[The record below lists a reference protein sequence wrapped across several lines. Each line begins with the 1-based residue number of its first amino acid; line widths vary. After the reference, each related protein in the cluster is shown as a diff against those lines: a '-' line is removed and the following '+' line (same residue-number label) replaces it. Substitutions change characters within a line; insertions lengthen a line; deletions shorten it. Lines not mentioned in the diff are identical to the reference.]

1 MLIRKRLLPE
11 KITRCGAAMKI
22 KQIVF
27 RELFQRNSQLISSLV
42 AVSLGI
48 AVMVAIQSTSHYSE
62 KAVAGELD
70 ALGANIL
77 LLAKDATVQD
87 YYSADFQQSEIPE
100 SYVSVLTSSG
110 IHGLDNLSPKLS
122 IPVEVGSRKAT
133 LTGILPRNEFK
144 SKATWQG
151 ALGVFS
157 KPQSCG
163 VTANIPGITDMAKT
177 QVRKRV
183 IDDLAPDAMLVGA
196 DIASSLDMKE
206 GDSLTV
212 LGKRFVA
219 EAILPI
225 TGTVDDGRL
234 FAHLHTVQKLTGKDS
249 VLHSIEIV
257 GCCSAISTGLI
268 KQINKLLPD
277 AKVVTISQIV
287 STQIRAN
294 TVMKRISLIML
305 VVILVVGGASIANY
319 MFANVYERRR
329 EIGIYMALGAG
340 SSWILRIFLLK
351 ALIIGLAGGVF
362 GYVLGSVLAVV
373 LGPRI
378 AGVLVY
384 PLPMYA
390 LYSVVISTVIA
401 FAASAIPAINATKV
415 DPSLIMKE
423 D

>member
-1 MLIRKRLLPE
+1 
-11 KITRCGAAMKI
+11 MKI
-22 KQIVF
+22 KQLVF
-27 RELFQRNSQLISSLV
+27 RELFQRNAQLISSLA
-42 AVSLGI
+42 AVSFGI
-48 AVMVAIQSTSHYSE
+48 AVMVAIQSTTYYSE
-62 KAVAGELD
+62 KAVAGELN

-87 YYSADFQQSEIPE
+87 YFSADFQQSEIPE
-100 SYVSVLTSSG
+100 SYVSVLTNSG
-110 IHGLDNLSPKLS
+110 IQGLDNLSPKYS
-122 IPVEVGSRKAT
+122 MSVDVGTRKAT

-144 SKATWQG
+144 SKATWQTTLG
-151 ALGVFS
+151 AFTHPKG
-157 KPQSCG
+157 CG
-163 VTANIPGITDMAKT
+163 ITANIPGITDTTKT
-177 QVRKRV
+177 LVRKRV
-183 IDDLAPDAMLVGA
+183 IEDLAPDAVLVGA
-196 DIASSLDMKE
+196 DIASSQSIKV
-206 GDSLTV
+206 GDSLTI
-212 LGKRFVA
+212 LGNRFVA

-234 FAHLHTVQKLTGKDS
+234 FAHLHTVQKLAGKNS

-268 KQINKLLPD
+268 QQLNKLLPD

-294 TVMKRISLIML
+294 TVMARISLIML

-329 EIGIYMALGAG
+329 EIGIYMSMGAN
-340 SSWILRIFLLK
+340 SSWILKLFLLK
-351 ALIIGLAGGVF
+351 ALIIGFAGGVS
-362 GYVLGSVLAVV
+362 GYILGSALAVI

-378 AGVLVY
+378 AGVAVY

-401 FAASAIPAINATKV
+401 FAASAIPAFNATKV

-423 D
+423 E

>member
-1 MLIRKRLLPE
+1 
-11 KITRCGAAMKI
+11 MKI
-22 KQIVF
+22 KQLVF
-27 RELFQRNSQLISSLV
+27 RELFQRNSQLISSLA

-48 AVMVAIQSTSHYSE
+48 AVMVAIQSTTHYSE

-110 IHGLDNLSPKLS
+110 IKGLDNLSPKYSLP
-122 IPVEVGSRKAT
+122 IDIGTRKAT

-144 SKATWQG
+144 SKATWQST
-151 ALGVFS
+151 LGVFAHGEG
-157 KPQSCG
+157 CG
-163 VTANIPGITDMAKT
+163 VTANIPGITDSSKT
-177 QVRKRV
+177 LVRKRV
-183 IDDLAPDAMLVGA
+183 IEDLTPNAVLVGA
-196 DIASSLDMKE
+196 DIASSQSIKE
-206 GDSLTV
+206 GDSLTI
-212 LGKRFVA
+212 LGNRFVA
-219 EAILPI
+219 EAILPV

-234 FAHLHTVQKLTGKDS
+234 FAHLHTVQKLAGKDS

-268 KQINKLLPD
+268 QQLNKLLPD

-294 TVMKRISLIML
+294 TVMARISLIML

-329 EIGIYMALGAG
+329 EIGIYMSMGAN
-340 SSWILRIFLLK
+340 SPWILQLFLLK
-351 ALIIGLAGGVF
+351 ALIIGLAGGIF
-362 GYVLGSVLAVV
+362 GYILGSALAVI

-378 AGVLVY
+378 AGVTVF

-401 FAASAIPAINATKV
+401 FAASAIPAFNATKV

-423 D
+423 E

>member
-1 MLIRKRLLPE
+1 
-11 KITRCGAAMKI
+11 
-22 KQIVF
+22 
-27 RELFQRNSQLISSLV
+27 
-42 AVSLGI
+42 
-48 AVMVAIQSTSHYSE
+48 
-62 KAVAGELD
+62 
-70 ALGANIL
+70 
-77 LLAKDATVQD
+77 
-87 YYSADFQQSEIPE
+87 
-100 SYVSVLTSSG
+100 
-110 IHGLDNLSPKLS
+110 LDNLSPKFSL
-122 IPVEVGSRKAT
+122 PVEVGGRKAT

-151 ALGVFS
+151 TLGVFS
-157 KPQSCG
+157 RPQSCG
-163 VTANIPGITDMAKT
+163 IIANIPGITDTTKT
-177 QVRKRV
+177 LVRKRV
-183 IDDLAPDAMLVGA
+183 IDDLAADAVLVGA
-196 DIASSLDMKE
+196 DIASSLAIKE

-234 FAHLHTVQKLTGKDS
+234 FAHLHTVQKLAGKDS

-268 KQINKLLPD
+268 QKINKLLPD

-287 STQIRAN
+287 TTQIRAN

-329 EIGIYMALGAG
+329 EIGIYMALGAN
-340 SSWILRIFLLK
+340 SPWILKLFILK
-351 ALIIGLAGGVF
+351 AIIIGLAGGIF
-362 GYVLGSVLAVV
+362 GYVIGSVLAMI

-378 AGVLVY
+378 AGVTVF

-390 LYSVVISTVIA
+390 VYSVIISTVIA
-401 FAASAIPAINATKV
+401 FAASAIPAFNATKV

>member
-1 MLIRKRLLPE
+1 
-11 KITRCGAAMKI
+11 MKI
-22 KQIVF
+22 KRIVF
-27 RELFQRNSQLISSLV
+27 RELFQRISQLISSLA

-48 AVMVAIQSTSHYSE
+48 AVMVAIQSTTHYSE

-100 SYVSVLTSSG
+100 NYVSILTNSG
-110 IHGLDNLSPKLS
+110 LQGLDNLSPKFSL
-122 IPVEVGSRKAT
+122 PVTVGGRNAT
-133 LTGILPRNEFK
+133 LTGILPRSEFK
-144 SKATWQG
+144 SKVFWQG
-151 ALGVFS
+151 TLGIFS
-157 KPQSCG
+157 KPQNCG
-163 VTANIPGITDMAKT
+163 IVANIPGITDSTKT
-177 QVRKRV
+177 LVRKR
-183 IDDLAPDAMLVGA
+183 IIEDLAADAMLAGA
-196 DIASSLDMKE
+196 DIASKLSLKE

-212 LGKRFVA
+212 LGKRFVV
-219 EAILPI
+219 EAVLPI
-225 TGTVDDGRL
+225 TGTVDDGRI
-234 FAHLHTVQKLTGKDS
+234 FAHLHTVQNLAGKDS

-257 GCCSAISTGLI
+257 GCCSAISKGLI
-268 KQINKLLPD
+268 QQLNKLLPD

-294 TVMKRISLIML
+294 TVMARISLIML

-329 EIGIYMALGAG
+329 EIGIYMSMGAN
-340 SSWILRIFLLK
+340 SVWILQLFLLK
-351 ALIIGLAGGVF
+351 ALIIGVAGGVL
-362 GYVLGSVLAVV
+362 GYALGSALAVS

-378 AGVLVY
+378 AGVAVL
-384 PLPMYA
+384 PLPEYA

-401 FAASAIPAINATKV
+401 FAASAIPALNATKV

-423 D
+423 E

>member
-1 MLIRKRLLPE
+1 MKTRRL
-11 KITRCGAAMKI
+11 
-22 KQIVF
+22 VF
-27 RELFQRNSQLISSLV
+27 RELFQRNSQLISSLA

-48 AVMVAIQSTSHYSE
+48 AVMVAIQSTTHYSE

-77 LLAKDATVQD
+77 ILAKDATVQD

-100 SYVSVLTSSG
+100 SYVSILTNSG
-110 IHGLDNLSPKLS
+110 LQGLDNFSPKLS
-122 IPVEVGSRKAT
+122 VPVEVRGRNAT
-133 LTGILPRNEFK
+133 LTGILPRSEFK

-151 ALGVFS
+151 TLGVFA

-163 VTANIPGITDMAKT
+163 ITANIPGITDATKT
-177 QVRKRV
+177 HVRKRV
-183 IDDLAPDAMLVGA
+183 IEDLAPDAMLVGA
-196 DIASSLDMKE
+196 DIASFLAIRE

-212 LGKRFVA
+212 LGKRFFA

-225 TGTVDDGRL
+225 TGTVDDGRV
-234 FAHLHTVQKLTGKDS
+234 FAHLHTVQKLAGKDS

-268 KQINKLLPD
+268 RQINKLLPD

-294 TVMKRISLIML
+294 TVMKRISLVML

-329 EIGIYMALGAG
+329 EIGIFMAMGAN
-340 SSWILRIFLLK
+340 SAWILKLFLLK
-351 ALIIGLAGGVF
+351 ALIIGISGGII
-362 GYVLGSVLAVV
+362 GYVLGSVMAII

-378 AGVLVY
+378 AGVTVF
-384 PLPMYA
+384 PLPVYA
-390 LYSVVISTVIA
+390 VYSVVISTVIA
-401 FAASAIPAINATKV
+401 FAASAIPAINATRV

>member
-1 MLIRKRLLPE
+1 MI
-11 KITRCGAAMKI
+11 MKI
-22 KQIVF
+22 RQIVQK
-27 RELFQRNSQLISSLV
+27 ELFQRNNQLISSLI

-48 AVMVAIQSTSHYSE
+48 AVMVAIQSTTHYSE

-100 SYVSVLTSSG
+100 SYVSILTNSG
-110 IHGLDNLSPKLS
+110 LQGLDNLSPKFSL
-122 IPVEVGSRKAT
+122 PVEVGSRKAT

-151 ALGVFS
+151 ALGIFS
-157 KPQSCG
+157 KPENCG
-163 VTANIPGITDMAKT
+163 IIANIPGITDTTRT

-183 IDDLAPDAMLVGA
+183 IEDLAADAMLVGA
-196 DIASSLDMKE
+196 DVASSLGVKE
-206 GDSLTV
+206 GDSITV
-212 LGKRFVA
+212 LGKRFFV
-219 EAILPI
+219 EAKLPI

-234 FAHLHTVQKLTGKDS
+234 FAHLHTVQKLAGKDS

-257 GCCSAISTGLI
+257 GCCSAISKGLI
-268 KQINKLLPD
+268 QQVNKLLPD

-287 STQIRAN
+287 TTQIRAN

-305 VVILVVGGASIANY
+305 VVILIVGGASIANY

-329 EIGIYMALGAG
+329 EIGIYMAMGAN
-340 SSWILRIFLLK
+340 SPWILKLFLLK
-351 ALIIGLAGGVF
+351 ALIIGLAGGIF
-362 GYVLGSVLAVV
+362 GYSIGSVLAMI

-378 AGVLVY
+378 AGVTVF

-390 LYSVVISTVIA
+390 VYSVLNSTIIA
-401 FAASAIPAINATKV
+401 FAASAIPAIKATKV
-415 DPSLIMKE
+415 DPSTIMNE
-423 D
+423 E

>member
-1 MLIRKRLLPE
+1 
-11 KITRCGAAMKI
+11 MKI
-22 KQIVF
+22 KQIVL
-27 RELFQRNSQLISSLV
+27 RELFQRNNQLVSSLV

-48 AVMVAIQSTSHYSE
+48 AVMVAIQSTTHYSE

-87 YYSADFQQSEIPE
+87 YFSADFQQSEIPE
-100 SYVSVLTSSG
+100 GYVSILTNSG
-110 IHGLDNLSPKLS
+110 IQGIDNLSPKFS
-122 IPVEVGSRKAT
+122 VPADVGGKKAT

-144 SKATWQG
+144 SKAIWRGT
-151 ALGVFS
+151 LGVFS
-157 KPQSCG
+157 KPQNCG
-163 VTANIPGITDMAKT
+163 VVAKIPGITDTTKT
-177 QVRKRV
+177 LVRKRV
-183 IDDLAPDAMLVGA
+183 ISDLAANAMLVGA
-196 DIASSLDMKE
+196 DIGASLDVKE

-219 EAILPI
+219 EAVLPI

-234 FAHLHTVQKLTGKDS
+234 FAHLHTVQKLAGRDS

-268 KQINKLLPD
+268 QQINKLLPD

-329 EIGIYMALGAG
+329 EIGIYMALGAN
-340 SSWILRIFLLK
+340 SPWILKLFILK
-351 ALIIGLAGGVF
+351 AVIIGLAGGVF
-362 GYVLGSVLAVV
+362 GYVLGSALAMI

-378 AGVLVY
+378 AGVAVF
-384 PLPMYA
+384 PLPVYA
-390 LYSVVISTVIA
+390 VYSVVISTVIA

-423 D
+423 E

>member
-1 MLIRKRLLPE
+1 
-11 KITRCGAAMKI
+11 MKI
-22 KQIVF
+22 KQLVL
-27 RELFQRNSQLISSLV
+27 RELFQRNNQLISSLV

-48 AVMVAIQSTSHYSE
+48 AVMVAIQSTTYYSE

-77 LLAKDATVQD
+77 ILAKDATVQD
-87 YYSADFQQSEIPE
+87 YYGADFQQSEIPE
-100 SYVSVLTSSG
+100 SYVSVLTNSG
-110 IHGLDNLSPKLS
+110 LQGLDNLSPKFS
-122 IPVEVGSRKAT
+122 IPVDVGSRKAT

-144 SKATWQG
+144 SKALWQST
-151 ALGVFS
+151 LGVFS
-157 KPQSCG
+157 KPQNCG
-163 VTANIPGITDMAKT
+163 VIANIPGITDNTKT
-177 QVRKRV
+177 RVRKRV
-183 IDDLAPDAMLVGA
+183 IEDLAPDAMLVGA
-196 DIASSLDMKE
+196 DIAASLAVKE

-234 FAHLHTVQKLTGKDS
+234 FAHLHTVQKLTKKDS

-257 GCCSAISTGLI
+257 GCCSAISQGLI
-268 KQINKLLPD
+268 RQINKLLPD

-305 VVILVVGGASIANY
+305 AVILIVGGASIANY

-329 EIGIYMALGAG
+329 EIGIYMAMGAN
-340 SSWILRIFLLK
+340 SSWILKLFLLK
-351 ALIIGLAGGVF
+351 ALIIGLAGGIF
-362 GYVLGSVLAVV
+362 GYILGSILAMF

-378 AGVLVY
+378 AGVAVY

-390 LYSVVISTVIA
+390 VYSVAISTIIA
-401 FAASAIPAINATKV
+401 FAASAIPAIKATSV

>member
-1 MLIRKRLLPE
+1 
-11 KITRCGAAMKI
+11 MKI
-22 KQIVF
+22 RQLVA
-27 RELFQRNSQLISSLV
+27 RELFQRNNQLISSLA

-48 AVMVAIQSTSHYSE
+48 AVMVAIQSTTHYSE

-100 SYVSVLTSSG
+100 NYVSILTSSG
-110 IHGLDNLSPKLS
+110 IQGLDNLSPKYSL
-122 IPVEVGSRKAT
+122 PVVVDGRKFT

-144 SKATWQG
+144 SKAFWQG
-151 ALGVFS
+151 NLGVFS
-157 KPQSCG
+157 KPQNCG
-163 VTANIPGITDMAKT
+163 IIANIPGITDNTKT

-183 IDDLAPDAMLVGA
+183 IEDLAPDAMLVGA
-196 DIASSLDMKE
+196 DVARSLAVKD

-212 LGKRFVA
+212 MGKRFVA
-219 EAILPI
+219 EAILPV
-225 TGTVDDGRL
+225 TGTVDDGRM
-234 FAHLHTVQKLTGKDS
+234 FAHLHTVQKLAGKDS

-257 GCCSAISTGLI
+257 GCCSAISKGLI
-268 KQINKLLPD
+268 QQVNKLLPD

-287 STQIRAN
+287 TTQIRAN

-329 EIGIYMALGAG
+329 EIGIYMSMGAN
-340 SSWILRIFLLK
+340 STWILKLFLLK

-362 GYVLGSVLAVV
+362 GYILGSGLAVI

-378 AGVLVY
+378 AGVPVL

-390 LYSVVISTVIA
+390 LYSVLISTFIA
-401 FAASAIPAINATKV
+401 LAASAIPAFNATKV

-423 D
+423 E

>member
-1 MLIRKRLLPE
+1 
-11 KITRCGAAMKI
+11 MKVR
-22 KQIVF
+22 QLVA
-27 RELFQRNSQLISSLV
+27 RELFQRNNQLISSLI

-48 AVMVAIQSTSHYSE
+48 AVMVAIQSTTHYSE

-77 LLAKDATVQD
+77 ILAKDATVQD
-87 YYSADFQQSEIPE
+87 YYSADFQE
-100 SYVSVLTSSG
+100 SYVSVLTNSG
-110 IHGLDNLSPKLS
+110 LQGIDNLSPKLS
-122 IPVEVGSRKAT
+122 IPVELGGRNAT

-144 SKATWQG
+144 SKAIWQG
-151 ALGVFS
+151 VLGVFS
-157 KPQSCG
+157 RPQNCG
-163 VTANIPGITDMAKT
+163 IIAKIPGITDTSMT
-177 QVRKRV
+177 VVRRRV
-183 IDDLAPDAMLVGA
+183 IDDLAVDAMLVGA
-196 DIASSLDMKE
+196 DIASALSVKA

-212 LGKRFVA
+212 RGKRFVA

-234 FAHLHTVQKLTGKDS
+234 FAHLHTVQKLAGKDS

-268 KQINKLLPD
+268 QQINKLLPD

-329 EIGIYMALGAG
+329 EIGIYMALGAN
-340 SSWILRIFLLK
+340 SPWILKLFLLK
-351 ALIIGLAGGVF
+351 ALIIGIAGGTI
-362 GYVLGSVLAVV
+362 GYALGSVLAMA

-378 AGVLVY
+378 AGVAVF
-384 PLPMYA
+384 PLPVYA
-390 LYSVVISTVIA
+390 LYSVAVSTAIA
-401 FAASAIPAINATKV
+401 LAASAIPAISATRV
-415 DPSLIMKE
+415 DPSLIMK
-423 D
+423 DD

>member
-1 MLIRKRLLPE
+1 
-11 KITRCGAAMKI
+11 MKVR
-22 KQIVF
+22 QLVA
-27 RELFQRNSQLISSLV
+27 RELFQRNNQLISSLI

-48 AVMVAIQSTSHYSE
+48 AVMVAIQSTTHYSE

-77 LLAKDATVQD
+77 ILAKDATVQD

-100 SYVSVLTSSG
+100 SYVSVLTNSG
-110 IHGLDNLSPKLS
+110 LQGIDNLSPKLS
-122 IPVEVGSRKAT
+122 IPVELGGRNAT

-144 SKATWQG
+144 SKAIWQG
-151 ALGVFS
+151 VLGVFS
-157 KPQSCG
+157 RPQNCG
-163 VTANIPGITDMAKT
+163 IIAKIPGITDTSMT
-177 QVRKRV
+177 VVRRRV
-183 IDDLAPDAMLVGA
+183 IDDLAVDAMLVGA
-196 DIASSLDMKE
+196 DIASALSVKA

-212 LGKRFVA
+212 RGKRFVA

-234 FAHLHTVQKLTGKDS
+234 FAHLHTVQKLAGKDS

-268 KQINKLLPD
+268 QQINKLLPD

-329 EIGIYMALGAG
+329 EIGIYMALGAN
-340 SSWILRIFLLK
+340 SPWILKLFLLK
-351 ALIIGLAGGVF
+351 ALIIGIAGGTI
-362 GYVLGSVLAVV
+362 GYALGSVLAMA

-378 AGVLVY
+378 AGVAVF
-384 PLPMYA
+384 PLPVYA
-390 LYSVVISTVIA
+390 LYSVAVSTAIA
-401 FAASAIPAINATKV
+401 LAASAIPAISATRV
-415 DPSLIMKE
+415 DPSLIMK
-423 D
+423 DD

>member
-1 MLIRKRLLPE
+1 
-11 KITRCGAAMKI
+11 MKI
-22 KQIVF
+22 KQIVL
-27 RELFQRNSQLISSLV
+27 RELFQRNNQLISSLV

-48 AVMVAIQSTSHYSE
+48 AVMVAIQSTTHYSE

-77 LLAKDATVQD
+77 ILAKDATVQD

-100 SYVSVLTSSG
+100 SYVSVLTTSDLQ
-110 IHGLDNLSPKLS
+110 GLDNLSPKFS
-122 IPVEVGSRKAT
+122 MPVEVNGYKAT
-133 LTGILPRNEFK
+133 LTGILPKNEFK
-144 SKATWQG
+144 SKAIWQG
-151 ALGVFS
+151 SLGVFS
-157 KPQSCG
+157 KPQNCG
-163 VTANIPGITDMAKT
+163 VVANIPGITDTTKT

-183 IDDLAPDAMLVGA
+183 IEDLAPDAMLVGA
-196 DIASSLDMKE
+196 DMAKSLAIKE
-206 GDSLTV
+206 GDSLTI
-212 LGKRFVA
+212 LGKRFIA

-234 FAHLHTVQKLTGKDS
+234 FAHLHTVQKLAGKDS

-257 GCCSAISTGLI
+257 GCCSAINAGLI
-268 KQINKLLPD
+268 QKINKLLPN
-277 AKVVTISQIV
+277 AKVVTITQIV
-287 STQIRAN
+287 QTQIRAN

-329 EIGIYMALGAG
+329 EIGIYMAMGAN
-340 SSWILRIFLLK
+340 SLWILKLFLLK

-362 GYVLGSVLAVV
+362 GYILGSVLAMV

-378 AGVLVY
+378 AGVTVF

-390 LYSVVISTVIA
+390 VYSVVISTVIA

>member
-1 MLIRKRLLPE
+1 
-11 KITRCGAAMKI
+11 MKI
-22 KQIVF
+22 KQLVF

-48 AVMVAIQSTSHYSE
+48 AVMVAIQSTTHYSE

-100 SYVSVLTSSG
+100 SYVSILTTSG
-110 IHGLDNLSPKLS
+110 LQGLDNLSPKFS
-122 IPVEVGSRKAT
+122 IPIDLNSRKAT

-144 SKATWQG
+144 SKALWQG

-157 KPQSCG
+157 KAENCG
-163 VTANIPGITDMAKT
+163 VSVKIPGISDTTKT

-183 IDDLAPDAMLVGA
+183 IDDLAPDAMLIGA
-196 DIASSLDMKE
+196 DIASSLALKE

-212 LGKRFVA
+212 LGKRFFA

-234 FAHLHTVQKLTGKDS
+234 FAHLHTVQKLAGKES

-257 GCCSAISTGLI
+257 GCCAAISTGLI

-329 EIGIYMALGAG
+329 EIGIYMAMGAN
-340 SSWILRIFLLK
+340 SPWILKLFLLK
-351 ALIIGLAGGVF
+351 ALIIGLAGGIF
-362 GYVLGSVLAVV
+362 GYIIGSALAMV

-378 AGVLVY
+378 AGVTVF
-384 PLPMYA
+384 PLPLYA
-390 LYSVVISTVIA
+390 VYSVVISTVIA
-401 FAASAIPAINATKV
+401 FAASALPAINATKV

>member
-1 MLIRKRLLPE
+1 
-11 KITRCGAAMKI
+11 MKI
-22 KQIVF
+22 RQLVA
-27 RELFQRNSQLISSLV
+27 RELFQRNNQLISSLA

-48 AVMVAIQSTSHYSE
+48 AVMVAIQSTTHYSE

-100 SYVSVLTSSG
+100 SYVSILTSSG
-110 IHGLDNLSPKLS
+110 IQGLDNLSPKYSL
-122 IPVEVGSRKAT
+122 PVDVNGHKFT

-144 SKATWQG
+144 SKAFWQNT
-151 ALGVFS
+151 LGVFT
-157 KPQSCG
+157 KPQNCG
-163 VTANIPGITDMAKT
+163 IVANIPGITDTTKT

-183 IDDLAPDAMLVGA
+183 IEDLAPDAMLVGA
-196 DIASSLDMKE
+196 DVARTLSVKA
-206 GDSLTV
+206 GDSLTIM
-212 LGKRFVA
+212 GKRFVA
-219 EAILPI
+219 DAILPI
-225 TGTVDDGRL
+225 TGTVDDGRM
-234 FAHLHTVQKLTGKDS
+234 FAHLHTVQKLAGKDS

-257 GCCSAISTGLI
+257 GCCSAISKGLI
-268 KQINKLLPD
+268 QQVNKLLPD

-287 STQIRAN
+287 TTQIRAN

-329 EIGIYMALGAG
+329 EIGIYMSMGAD
-340 SSWILRIFLLK
+340 SSWILRLFLLK
-351 ALIIGLAGGVF
+351 ALIIGLAGGIF
-362 GYVLGSVLAVV
+362 GYILGSGLAVV

-378 AGVLVY
+378 AGVPVL
-384 PLPMYA
+384 PLPVYA
-390 LYSVVISTVIA
+390 LYSVLISTVIA
-401 FAASAIPAINATKV
+401 FAASAIPALNATKV

-423 D
+423 E

>member
-1 MLIRKRLLPE
+1 
-11 KITRCGAAMKI
+11 MKI
-22 KQIVF
+22 KQLVM
-27 RELFQRNSQLISSLV
+27 RELFQRNNQLISSLV

-48 AVMVAIQSTSHYSE
+48 AVMVGIQSTTHYSE

-100 SYVSVLTSSG
+100 SYVSILTNSG
-110 IHGLDNLSPKLS
+110 LQGLDNLSPKYSL
-122 IPVEVGSRKAT
+122 PVEVKGMKFT
-133 LTGILPRNEFK
+133 LTGILPKNEL
-144 SKATWQG
+144 KAKALWQG
-151 ALGVFS
+151 ALGVFT

-163 VTANIPGITDMAKT
+163 IAANIPGITDTAKT
-177 QVRKRV
+177 KVRKRV
-183 IDDLAPDAMLVGA
+183 IEELAMDAMLIGA
-196 DIASSLDMKE
+196 DVAKKLAVKE

-212 LGKRFVA
+212 MGKKFFA
-219 EAILPI
+219 EALLPI
-225 TGTVDDGRL
+225 TGTVDDGRM
-234 FAHLHTVQKLTGKDS
+234 FAHLHTVQKLAGKDS

-257 GCCSAISTGLI
+257 GCCAAIMTGLI

-287 STQIRAN
+287 TTQIRAN

-329 EIGIYMALGAG
+329 EIGIYMSLGAN
-340 SSWILRIFLLK
+340 SRWILKLFLLK
-351 ALIIGLAGGVF
+351 ALIIGFAGGIF
-362 GYVLGSVLAVV
+362 GYILGSVLAVV

-378 AGVLVY
+378 AGVPVL

-390 LYSVVISTVIA
+390 VYSLAISTLIA
-401 FAASAIPAINATKV
+401 LAASAIPAFNAAKM

-423 D
+423 E

>member
-1 MLIRKRLLPE
+1 
-11 KITRCGAAMKI
+11 MKI
-22 KQIVF
+22 RHIVR
-27 RELFQRNSQLISSLV
+27 RELFQRNNQLISSLA

-48 AVMVAIQSTSHYSE
+48 AVMVAIQSTTHYSE

-100 SYVSVLTSSG
+100 NYISILTNSG
-110 IHGLDNLSPKLS
+110 IQGLDNLSPKYS
-122 IPVEVGSRKAT
+122 IPVDVNGRKFT

-144 SKATWQG
+144 SKAFWQG
-151 ALGVFS
+151 TLGVFS
-157 KPQSCG
+157 KPQNCG
-163 VTANIPGITDMAKT
+163 IVAKIPGITDTIKT
-177 QVRKRV
+177 QVRKR
-183 IDDLAPDAMLVGA
+183 IIEDLAFDAMLVGA
-196 DIASSLDMKE
+196 DVARSLAVNE

-219 EAILPI
+219 DVILPI
-225 TGTVDDGRL
+225 TGTVDDGRM
-234 FAHLHTVQKLTGKDS
+234 FAHLHTVQKLAGKDS

-257 GCCSAISTGLI
+257 GCCTAISKGLI
-268 KQINKLLPD
+268 QQVNKLLPD

-287 STQIRAN
+287 TTQIRAN

-329 EIGIYMALGAG
+329 EIGIYMSMGAN
-340 SSWILRIFLLK
+340 SSWILKLFLFK
-351 ALIIGLAGGVF
+351 ALIIGLAGGIF
-362 GYVLGSVLAVV
+362 GYILGSGLAVI

-378 AGVLVY
+378 AGVPVI
-384 PLPMYA
+384 PLPIYA

-401 FAASAIPAINATKV
+401 LAASAIPAFSATKV

-423 D
+423 E

>member
-1 MLIRKRLLPE
+1 MKLRKLV
-11 KITRCGAAMKI
+11 A
-22 KQIVF
+22 
-27 RELFQRNSQLISSLV
+27 RELFQRNNQLISSLA

-48 AVMVAIQSTSHYSE
+48 AVMVAIQSTTHYSE

-100 SYVSVLTSSG
+100 SYVSKLTNSG
-110 IHGLDNLSPKLS
+110 IQGLDNLSPKYSL
-122 IPVEVGSRKAT
+122 PVTVGDRQFT

-144 SKATWQG
+144 SKALWQG
-151 ALGVFS
+151 ALGVFT
-157 KPQSCG
+157 KPENCG
-163 VTANIPGITDMAKT
+163 IVANIPGITDAAKT
-177 QVRKRV
+177 RVRKRV
-183 IDDLAPDAMLVGA
+183 IEDLAADAMLVGA
-196 DIASSLDMKE
+196 DVARSLSVKE
-206 GDSLTV
+206 GDSVTV
-212 LGKRFVA
+212 LGKRFFA

-225 TGTVDDGRL
+225 TGTVDDGRM
-234 FAHLHTVQKLTGKDS
+234 FAHLHTVQKLAGKDS

-268 KQINKLLPD
+268 QQINKLLPD

-287 STQIRAN
+287 TTQIRAN
-294 TVMKRISLIML
+294 TVMKRISTIML
-305 VVILVVGGASIANY
+305 VVILIVGGASIANY

-329 EIGIYMALGAG
+329 EIGIYMSMGAN
-340 SSWILRIFLLK
+340 SPWILKLFLLK
-351 ALIIGLAGGVF
+351 ALIIGLAGGIV
-362 GYVLGSVLAVV
+362 GYILGSALAVF

-378 AGVLVY
+378 AGVPVL

-390 LYSVVISTVIA
+390 LYSAAISTVIA
-401 FAASAIPAINATKV
+401 LAASALPAFNATNV

-423 D
+423 E

>member
-1 MLIRKRLLPE
+1 MKLRKLV
-11 KITRCGAAMKI
+11 A
-22 KQIVF
+22 
-27 RELFQRNSQLISSLV
+27 RELFQRNNQLISSLA

-48 AVMVAIQSTSHYSE
+48 AVMVAIQSTTHYSE

-100 SYVSVLTSSG
+100 SYVSKLTNSG
-110 IHGLDNLSPKLS
+110 IQGLDNLSPKYSL
-122 IPVEVGSRKAT
+122 PVTVGDRQFT

-144 SKATWQG
+144 SKALWQG
-151 ALGVFS
+151 ALGVFT
-157 KPQSCG
+157 KPENCG
-163 VTANIPGITDMAKT
+163 IVANIPGITDAAKT
-177 QVRKRV
+177 RVRKRV
-183 IDDLAPDAMLVGA
+183 IEDLAADAILVGA
-196 DIASSLDMKE
+196 DVARSLSVKE
-206 GDSLTV
+206 GDSVTV
-212 LGKRFVA
+212 LGKRFFA

-225 TGTVDDGRL
+225 TGTVDDGRM
-234 FAHLHTVQKLTGKDS
+234 FAHLHTVQKLAGKDS

-268 KQINKLLPD
+268 QQINKLLPD

-287 STQIRAN
+287 TTQIRAN
-294 TVMKRISLIML
+294 TVMKRISTIML
-305 VVILVVGGASIANY
+305 VVILIVGGASIANY

-329 EIGIYMALGAG
+329 EIGIYMSMGAN
-340 SSWILRIFLLK
+340 SPWILKLFLLK
-351 ALIIGLAGGVF
+351 ALIIGLAGGIV
-362 GYVLGSVLAVV
+362 GYILGSALAVF

-378 AGVLVY
+378 AGVPVL

-390 LYSVVISTVIA
+390 LYSVAISTVIA
-401 FAASAIPAINATKV
+401 LAASALPAFNATNV

-423 D
+423 E

>member
-1 MLIRKRLLPE
+1 
-11 KITRCGAAMKI
+11 MKI
-22 KQIVF
+22 KQIVL
-27 RELFQRNSQLISSLV
+27 RELFQRNNQLISSLA

-48 AVMVAIQSTSHYSE
+48 AVMVGIQSTTHYSE

-100 SYVSVLTSSG
+100 SYVSILMNSG
-110 IHGLDNLSPKLS
+110 MQGLDNLSPKFSL
-122 IPVEVGSRKAT
+122 PVDVGGRKFT

-144 SKATWQG
+144 SKALWKG
-151 ALGVFS
+151 ALGIFT

-163 VTANIPGITDMAKT
+163 IVANIPGITDMAKT

-183 IDDLAPDAMLVGA
+183 IEDLGVDAMLVGA
-196 DIASSLDMKE
+196 DVARALAVKE

-212 LGKRFVA
+212 LGKKFVA

-225 TGTVDDGRL
+225 TGTVDDGRM
-234 FAHLHTVQKLTGKDS
+234 FAHLHTVQKLAGKDS

-287 STQIRAN
+287 TTQIRAN

-329 EIGIYMALGAG
+329 EIGIYMAMGAN
-340 SSWILRIFLLK
+340 SPWILKLFLLK
-351 ALIIGLAGGVF
+351 ALIIGLAGGII
-362 GYVLGSVLAVV
+362 GYVIGSVLAVV

-378 AGVLVY
+378 AGVPVL

-390 LYSVVISTVIA
+390 VYSVVISTVIS
-401 FAASAIPAINATKV
+401 FAASAVPALNATKV